1 MSRKTDAELLAELKK
16 QNQDRDD
23 AEEEEK
29 EADNKKYSAEAYVD
43 GADTDDESDKKPISK
58 KQPPVQIVE
67 REINLQLINDKL
79 NFIIS
84 KVQNI
89 K

>member
-23 AEEEEK
+23 AEE
-29 EADNKKYSAEAYVD
+29 DDKKYTAEAYVD
-43 GADTDDESDKKPISK
+43 EADSDTEKPTSK

-67 REINLQLINDKL
+67 REVNLQLINDKL

-84 KVQNI
+84 KVQGL